1 MKLVSLIMKNKPNS
15 VWIALAGL
23 FFLTSCADTVTPE
36 LNKGVQVVRYM
47 SAKQQIA
54 RSSFAVVYPDAQPS
68 DFVNWLFSE
77 LGAAEWPDSEAYAEV
92 DPTVREQAK
101 AIGAPLVPKD
111 VQIVA
116 LSPKIEMGKQ
126 VVVKFDNAR
135 GVIIV
140 EGYLDPEGSPV
151 LTQEWELPKMDSR
164 AS

>member
-1 MKLVSLIMKNKPNS
+1 MKNKFKNI
-15 VWIALAGL
+15 WIAFAGL
-23 FFLTSCADTVTPE
+23 LFLTSCVDTVTPE

-47 SAKQQIA
+47 SAKPQMV
-54 RSSFAVVYPDAQPS
+54 RSSFVLVYPDAQPS
-68 DFVNWLFSE
+68 DFVSWLFSE
-77 LGAAEWPDSEAYAEV
+77 LGAAEWPDSEAYAEI

-111 VQIVA
+111 VQIVP
-116 LSPKIEMGKQ
+116 LFPKIEMGKQ

-140 EGYLDPEGSPV
+140 EGYLDPQKPPV
-151 LTQEWELPKMDSR
+151 LTQEWKLPKPDSL